1 MKRWRIMLL
10 TGLFVVAGCALASAA
25 AEPIYL
31 GLSAPMTEK
40 YAEYGDSFEKGL
52 DLGIGWINDAGGLQ
66 GRPVELAIG
75 DSQGDASVARR
86 VARKFAEDSR
96 IVAVIGDFASSCS
109 MAAQPYYHRA
119 GLVQISPTSS
129 HPSFAA
135 GSPFSFS
142 LPGTDE
148 LLSTFMARAVVE
160 KLQKKKV
167 AVLYLNNDWGIA
179 AQNIF
184 VNEAKRLGGSIV
196 ASEGFWEKT
205 TDFQPLLAKM
215 RAAQPE
221 LLYLFTQLPD
231 GEAILKQRAQMGWDD
246 VFVMG
251 YVDFYAP
258 KIFDWG
264 EQAIKNLYTSSLG
277 FFPDAPRPEVQK
289 FVKGYTAKYQ
299 QPPTQEAALAYD
311 ALNLIAQAV
320 KQAGPDRKAIRD
332 ALANVK
338 DFPGVTGMM
347 SFDQNRNVVKEYPLL
362 EVKDGKFVLHP

>member
-10 TGLFVVAGCALASAA
+10 TGLFVVAGCALVSAA

-66 GRPVELAIG
+66 GRPVELIIG
-75 DSQGDASVARR
+75 DSQGDANVAKR
-86 VARKFAEDSR
+86 VARKFAEDPR

-160 KLQKKKV
+160 KLQV
-167 AVLYLNNDWGIA
+167 AMNRFFGNRNAQQRALPLAFRAGKHQSADATVGCGIEARAHQCFNVFFLRNYLREHAERRIIHGG
-179 AQNIF
+179 AQRG
-184 VNEAKRLGGSIV
+184 VVGGQRFRQSR
-196 ASEGFWEKT
+196 
-205 TDFQPLLAKM
+205 PLFGV
-215 RAAQPE
+215 RAAGRQNVGGGE
-221 LLYLFTQLPD
+221 RDEVFVFFQAD
-231 GEAILKQRAQMGWDD
+231 GFDAGCGKIERQQMGQSPALL
-246 VFVMG
+246 FAG
-251 YVDFYAP
+251 C
-258 KIFDWG
+258 
-264 EQAIKNLYTSSLG
+264 G
-277 FFPDAPRPEVQK
+277 FRLEIH
-289 FVKGYTAKYQ
+289 FVKILPVSLSCLIPNPASTA
-299 QPPTQEAALAYD
+299 D
-311 ALNLIAQAV
+311 
-320 KQAGPDRKAIRD
+320 D
-332 ALANVK
+332 
-338 DFPGVTGMM
+338 
-347 SFDQNRNVVKEYPLL
+347 
-362 EVKDGKFVLHP
+362 